1 MAEPAK
7 LELITRKPGE
17 PGFQIHE
24 ILSSQAHLQYRPLRI
39 PQTSWEI
46 IPQPQS
52 LDGSR
57 TFILKNLQRDRYL
70 LLDAKENFLWEYFDG
85 THSLEEIAR
94 SFHLKF
100 GAFDYAIIR
109 QLLSKMYGAG
119 LLAEPT
125 PLVLQRRIMARN
137 DQRPVRALKKLQNNW
152 RRLSFRLPNA
162 DLICS
167 VLFRR
172 GGFLLF
178 HWITFWCAIG
188 IATCAAVVA
197 IRLGANAKQFTRIL
211 GTVPLLSTAAIVG
224 TLFTASMLH
233 VLVHALACKSYH
245 RQVREIG
252 FFLLQGVL
260 PTFYA
265 DVTDIFMSTRRARL
279 IVDLSGPM
287 VEVVLGSIAFL
298 AAYGSGSPVYQA
310 LLFGIGVLLWE
321 AALLN
326 LYPFNF
332 LEMDGY
338 NVVADLLAMPTL
350 RQQALALVPKL
361 PQRLRSPRTM
371 ERTEWIQIGYLL
383 LCFASAVVYLVVHLD
398 ALMSLLPKWHWNL

>member
-7 LELITRKPGE
+7 IELITRNRGE

-24 ILSSQAHLQYRPLRI
+24 IQSSQAHFQYRPRRV
-39 PQTSWEI
+39 PQSSWEI

-57 TFILKNLQRDRYL
+57 TFILKNLQRDRFL

-94 SFHLKF
+94 SFHLNF
-100 GAFDYAIIR
+100 GAFDYTIIR
-109 QLLSKMYGAG
+109 RLLTKLYGAG
-119 LLAEPT
+119 LLMEPGA
-125 PLVLQRRIMARN
+125 VGLQRSIMTRN
-137 DQRPVRALKKLQNNW
+137 DQRPVRVLNKLKKNW

-162 DLICS
+162 DLICAI
-167 VLFRR
+167 LFRR

-178 HWITFWCAIG
+178 HSITFWLAIG
-188 IATCAAVVA
+188 VATCAVGPA
-197 IRLGANAKQFTRIL
+197 IQLGTKAKQFTHIL
-211 GTVPLLSTAAIVG
+211 ATMPLLSTSAIVG
-224 TLFTASMLH
+224 ALFTASMFH
-233 VLVHALACKSYH
+233 VLVHALACKAYR

-260 PTFYA
+260 PTFYV

-287 VEVVLGSIAFL
+287 VEVVLGSVAFI
-298 AAYGSGSPVYQA
+298 AAYQGGSGVSQA

-321 AALLN
+321 GAFFN

-338 NVVADLLAMPTL
+338 NILADLLAMPTL
-350 RQQALALVPKL
+350 RPQALALVPKL
-361 PQRLRSPRTM
+361 PSRLRSPGTI
-371 ERTEWIQIGYLL
+371 ERTEWIQIGYLVM
-383 LCFASAVVYLVVHLD
+383 CVASALVYLIVHLD
-398 ALMSLLPKWHWNL
+398 ALMALLPKWQWKL